1 MDNQTYQP
9 FTPQSAGGQPQPGTQ
24 GVNSGMNPG
33 MGSSGMGPGM
43 GPGGMGPGGPQPLA
57 GMGPMPTTNLPVT
70 AKQQKSQKNI
80 WMLVGIIAGGLALIF
95 LILFIVFLVKWNKAK
110 TDVNGQISV
119 AVTEAVNQNTMEL
132 EEQFAI
138 REKLPYE
145 LFAGPVDYGELSFNY
160 PKTWSVYE
168 AKDAANG
175 GDYEAYLNPDK
186 VYPVSANSINAL
198 RVIIKDQ
205 PYDNYIKQYDD
216 YVKNGKMSVAVR
228 PINGENAN
236 IYTGLLPN
244 TDKLQGIAAVLK
256 VRDKTAV
263 IQTDAM
269 VFEGDFYTLLDSVKF
284 NR

>member
-9 FTPQSAGGQPQPGTQ
+9 FTPQSAGGQIQPGMQ
-24 GVNSGMNPG
+24 NANSGMQNTNQPIGTG
-33 MGSSGMGPGM
+33 MGSM
-43 GPGGMGPGGPQPLA
+43 GPQPLA
-57 GMGPMPTTNLPVT
+57 GMGPTPTSTLPGN
-70 AKQQKSQKNI
+70 KKRQKDPKTV
-80 WMLVGIIAGGLALIF
+80 WMIVAIAAGALALIF
-95 LILFIVFLVKWNKAK
+95 IIMFFVAFSNWNTVK
-110 TDVNGQISV
+110 TDVDGQISV
-119 AVTEAVNQNTMEL
+119 AVAKAVNENTKDL

-138 REKLPYE
+138 REKYPYN
-145 LFAGPVDYGELSFNY
+145 LFAGPTDYGEISFNY

-168 AKDAANG
+168 ARDAANG

-186 VYPVSANSINAL
+186 VYPVSSSSINAL

-216 YVKNGKMSVAVR
+216 SVKNGKMSVAVR

-236 IYTGLLPN
+236 IYTGQLPG

-263 IQTDAM
+263 LQTDTM
-269 VFEGDFYTLLDSVKF
+269 VFEEDFYTLLDSVQF

>member
-9 FTPQSAGGQPQPGTQ
+9 FTPQSAGGQPQPNM
-24 GVNSGMNPG
+24 NSGMNPG
-33 MGSSGMGPGM
+33 MNSGMGPGM
-43 GPGGMGPGGPQPLA
+43 NPGAAGQQPMNPQPLA
-57 GMGPMPTTNLPVT
+57 GMGPMPTSTLPVT
-70 AKQQKSQKNI
+70 AKQQKKQKNI
-80 WMLVGIIAGGLALIF
+80 WMIVGIVAGGLALIF
-95 LILFIVFLVKWNKAK
+95 LVLFIVFIVKWNKAK
-110 TDVNGQISV
+110 TDVDGQIAV
-119 AVTEAVNQNTMEL
+119 AVTTAVNDNTMEL

-145 LFAGPVDYGELSFNY
+145 LFAGPADYGELSFNY

-168 AKDAANG
+168 AKDAVNG

-186 VYPVSANSINAL
+186 VYPVSASSINAL
-198 RVIIKDQ
+198 RVVIKDQ
-205 PYDNYIKQYDD
+205 AYDNYIKTYDD
-216 YVKNGKMSVAVR
+216 YVKNGRMSVAVR

-236 IYTGLLPN
+236 VYTGQLPN
-244 TDKLQGIAAVLK
+244 TDKLQGIAAVFK

-263 IQTDAM
+263 IQTDTM

>member
-9 FTPQSAGGQPQPGTQ
+9 FTPQSAGGQPQPNM
-24 GVNSGMNPG
+24 NSGMNPG
-33 MGSSGMGPGM
+33 MNSGMGPGM
-43 GPGGMGPGGPQPLA
+43 NPGAAGQQPMNPQPLA
-57 GMGPMPTTNLPVT
+57 GMGPMPTSTLPVT
-70 AKQQKSQKNI
+70 AKQQKKQKNI
-80 WMLVGIIAGGLALIF
+80 WRIVGIVAGGLALIF
-95 LILFIVFLVKWNKAK
+95 LVLFIVFIVKWNKAK
-110 TDVNGQISV
+110 TDVDGQIAV
-119 AVTEAVNQNTMEL
+119 AVTTAVNDNTMEL

-145 LFAGPVDYGELSFNY
+145 LFAGPADYGELSFNY

-168 AKDAANG
+168 AKDAVNG

-186 VYPVSANSINAL
+186 VYPVSASSINAL
-198 RVIIKDQ
+198 RVVIKDQ
-205 PYDNYIKQYDD
+205 AYDNYIKTYDD
-216 YVKNGKMSVAVR
+216 YVKNGRMSVAVR

-236 IYTGLLPN
+236 VYTGQLPN
-244 TDKLQGIAAVLK
+244 TDKLQGIAAVFK

-263 IQTDAM
+263 IQTDTM

>member
-9 FTPQSAGGQPQPGTQ
+9 FTPQSAGGQIQPGMQ
-24 GVNSGMNPG
+24 NANSGMQNTNQP
-33 MGSSGMGPGM
+33 M
-43 GPGGMGPGGPQPLA
+43 GPQPLA
-57 GMGPMPTTNLPVT
+57 GMGPTPTSTLPGN
-70 AKQQKSQKNI
+70 KKRQKDPKTV
-80 WMLVGIIAGGLALIF
+80 WMIVAIAAGALALIF
-95 LILFIVFLVKWNKAK
+95 IIMFFVALSNWNTVK
-110 TDVNGQISV
+110 TDVDGQISV
-119 AVTEAVNQNTMEL
+119 AVAKAVNENTKDL

-138 REKLPYE
+138 REKYPYN
-145 LFAGPVDYGELSFNY
+145 LFAGPADYGEISFNY

-186 VYPVSANSINAL
+186 VYPVSSSSINAL
-198 RVIIKDQ
+198 RVIVKDQ
-205 PYDNYIKQYDD
+205 SYDNYIKQYDD
-216 YVKNGKMSVAVR
+216 SVKNGKMSVAVR

-236 IYTGLLPN
+236 IYTGQLPG

-263 IQTDAM
+263 LQTDTM
-269 VFEGDFYTLLDSVKF
+269 VFEEDFYTLLDSVQF